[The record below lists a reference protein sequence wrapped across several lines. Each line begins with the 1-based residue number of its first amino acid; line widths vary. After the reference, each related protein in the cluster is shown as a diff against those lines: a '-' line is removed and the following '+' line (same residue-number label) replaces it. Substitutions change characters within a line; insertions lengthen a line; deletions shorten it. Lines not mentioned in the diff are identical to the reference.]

1 MKKAVFR
8 YSRAVTK
15 GLKKVT
21 NLFQV
26 GLFPHKKVKF
36 AHLSTKQVCNVKKK
50 HFQCLV
56 NVNVNF
62 LIYMIEISV
71 EYTKKVKFAKWRS
84 LWRHI
89 WRHHILTNFKNAK
102 IISEIPS
109 TSNLRRNK
117 KSCVFKR
124 ELFINPKWRPKDGL
138 VQVITWFRVLFGIN
152 KHE

>member
-8 YSRAVTK
+8 YSRAVAK

-21 NLFQV
+21 NLFQI

-36 AHLSTKQVCNVKKK
+36 AHFSTKQACNVKKK

-71 EYTKKVKFAKWRS
+71 EYTNSKAKWRS
-84 LWRHI
+84 L
-89 WRHHILTNFKNAK
+89 
-102 IISEIPS
+102 
-109 TSNLRRNK
+109 
-117 KSCVFKR
+117 
-124 ELFINPKWRPKDGL
+124 
-138 VQVITWFRVLFGIN
+138 
-152 KHE
+152 